1 MTLLAISDFLDYYS
15 IYKIVIDS
23 REGVGLAIDK
33 VAKPVVGSGVT
44 VRFELEMIALPCRPL
59 GIKEIHSLGRR

>member
-1 MTLLAISDFLDYYS
+1 MTLLAISDFFGYFS

-33 VAKPVVGSGVT
+33 AAKSVVRSRVT
-44 VRFELEMIALPCRPL
+44 VRFELEMTALPCRPFR
-59 GIKEIHSLGRR
+59 H